1 MKRILTL
8 ICLLV
13 INFSFSQIKFEAEV
27 SKNNLGV
34 NENLRVDFKMNKDGD
49 NFTPPSFND
58 FRVVGGPNQ
67 SVSNSW
73 INGVRSFTKT
83 YSYFLTPIKKGKFTI
98 GQASIEI
105 DGDIYKTLPVEIQVS
120 EAVQSSLSPGSPSS
134 VLNDDIELNIE
145 VSKSETYLNEPI
157 SVEFKLLFNPKIN
170 VTNLGEIDSPEFN
183 NFWSQNIK
191 IPRLEIKSTSYKG
204 QRYNYVTWKRA
215 LLFPQKSGNL
225 ELLPLTLD
233 VTVDVPTNRRDF
245 FGNVI
250 YSQTSKKVSSKKK
263 NIKVKEFPSEGK
275 PESFNGAVGK
285 FDVSL
290 FSSKSELKA
299 TESFQLELKVNGRGN
314 LKLFSLPEIKV
325 PSSLEKY
332 DPEFKEDIKSSISGM
347 NGQIS
352 NTYTIVP
359 QFQGKYPIP
368 AVEFSYFDPEAK
380 KYVTIKTNE
389 SIVDVTEGPMN
400 SDFTNNSGLSSNQN
414 NTIKKIGQF
423 NYIKLSSKFY
433 NINSKKLLDSK
444 LWLYALLSIP
454 FFICIVILLL
464 IKVSRKS
471 ISDSD
476 LITKNAEKLARKY
489 LENAKIDISNK
500 ESFYSSL
507 DQALFNFFKSKYMIR
522 KEDFS
527 KYKIKS
533 ILIKENIS
541 DKVII
546 DVIELIE
553 SCEIARYTPAS
564 AEDMDKDYEKAVQ
577 ILTNFENL
585 KHV

>member
-34 NENLRVDFKMNKDGD
+34 NENLRIDFKMNKDGD
-49 NFTPPSFND
+49 NFNPPSFD
-58 FRVVGGPNQ
+58 GFRVVGGPNQ

-105 DGDIYKTLPVEIQVS
+105 DGDIYKTLPVQIQVS

-233 VTVDVPTNRRDF
+233 VTVDIPTNRRDF

-400 SDFTNNSGLSSNQN
+400 SEYTNNSGLSFNQN
-414 NTIKKIGQF
+414 NTIQTIGQF
-423 NYIKLSSKFY
+423 NYIKLSSKFSS
-433 NINSKKLLDSK
+433 INSKKLLDSK
-444 LWLYALLSIP
+444 LWLYTLLSIP
-454 FFICIVILLL
+454 FLIFIVILLL
-464 IKVSRKS
+464 IKVTRKS

-507 DQALFNFFKSKYMIR
+507 DQALFNFFKSKYMIG

-527 KYKIKS
+527 KDKIKS

-541 DKVII
+541 DKVIN

-564 AEDMDKDYEKAVQ
+564 TDDMDKDYEKAVQ
-577 ILTNFENL
+577 ILTNFEN
-585 KHV
+585 V

>member
-49 NFTPPSFND
+49 NFNPPSFD
-58 FRVVGGPNQ
+58 GFRVVGGPNQ

-83 YSYFLTPIKKGKFTI
+83 YTYFLTPIKKGKFTI

-105 DGDIYKTLPVEIQVS
+105 DGDIYKTLPVQIQVS

-332 DPEFKEDIKSSISGM
+332 DPEFKEDIKSSISVM
-347 NGQIS
+347 YVKIS

-414 NTIKKIGQF
+414 NTIQTMGQF
-423 NYIKLSSKFY
+423 NYIKLSSKFSS
-433 NINSKKLLDSK
+433 INSKKLLDSK
-444 LWLYALLSIP
+444 LWLYTLLSIP
-454 FFICIVILLL
+454 FLIFIVILLL
-464 IKVSRKS
+464 IKVTRKS

-527 KYKIKS
+527 KDKIKS

-541 DKVII
+541 DKVIN

-564 AEDMDKDYEKAVQ
+564 TDDMDKDYEKAVQ
-577 ILTNFENL
+577 ILTNFEN
-585 KHV
+585 V

>member
-49 NFTPPSFND
+49 NFNPPSFD
-58 FRVVGGPNQ
+58 GFRVVGGPNQ

-105 DGDIYKTLPVEIQVS
+105 DGDIYKTLPVQIQVS

-250 YSQTSKKVSSKKK
+250 YTQTSKKVSSKKK
-263 NIKVKEFPSEGK
+263 NIKVKEFPSQGK

-414 NTIKKIGQF
+414 NTIQTIGQF
-423 NYIKLSSKFY
+423 NYIKLSSKFSS
-433 NINSKKLLDSK
+433 INSKNLLDSK
-444 LWLYALLSIP
+444 LWLYTLLSIP
-454 FFICIVILLL
+454 FLIFIVTLLL
-464 IKVSRKS
+464 IKVTRKS

-527 KYKIKS
+527 KDKIKS

-541 DKVII
+541 EKVIN

-564 AEDMDKDYEKAVQ
+564 TDDMDKDYEKAVQ
-577 ILTNFENL
+577 ILTNFEN
-585 KHV
+585 V

>member
-49 NFTPPSFND
+49 NFNPPSFD
-58 FRVVGGPNQ
+58 GFRVVGGPNQ

-83 YSYFLTPIKKGKFTI
+83 YTYFLTPIKKGKFTI

-105 DGDIYKTLPVEIQVS
+105 DGDIYKTLPVQIQVS

-145 VSKSETYLNEPI
+145 VSKNETYLNEPI

-414 NTIKKIGQF
+414 NTIQTMGQF
-423 NYIKLSSKFY
+423 NYIKLSSKFSS
-433 NINSKKLLDSK
+433 INSKKLLDSK
-444 LWLYALLSIP
+444 LWLYTLLSIP
-454 FFICIVILLL
+454 FLIFIVILLL
-464 IKVSRKS
+464 IKVTRKS

-527 KYKIKS
+527 KDKIKS

-541 DKVII
+541 DKVIN

-564 AEDMDKDYEKAVQ
+564 TDDMDKDYEKAVQ
-577 ILTNFENL
+577 ILTNFEN
-585 KHV
+585 V

>member
-49 NFTPPSFND
+49 NFNPPSFD
-58 FRVVGGPNQ
+58 GFRVVGGPNQ

-105 DGDIYKTLPVEIQVS
+105 DGDIYKTLPVQIQVS

-145 VSKSETYLNEPI
+145 VSKTETYLNEPI

-191 IPRLEIKSTSYKG
+191 IPRLEIKSISYKG

-250 YSQTSKKVSSKKK
+250 YTQTSKKVSSKKK
-263 NIKVKEFPSEGK
+263 NIKVKEFPSQGK

-414 NTIKKIGQF
+414 NTIQTIGQF
-423 NYIKLSSKFY
+423 NYIKLSSKFSS
-433 NINSKKLLDSK
+433 INSKNLLDSK
-444 LWLYALLSIP
+444 LWLYTLLSIP
-454 FFICIVILLL
+454 FLIFIVTLLL
-464 IKVSRKS
+464 IKVTRKS

-527 KYKIKS
+527 KDKIKS

-541 DKVII
+541 EKVIN

-564 AEDMDKDYEKAVQ
+564 TDDMDKDYEKAVQ
-577 ILTNFENL
+577 ILTNFEN
-585 KHV
+585 V

>member
-49 NFTPPSFND
+49 NFNPPSFD
-58 FRVVGGPNQ
+58 GFRVVGGPNQ

-105 DGDIYKTLPVEIQVS
+105 DGDIYKTLPVQIQVS

-250 YSQTSKKVSSKKK
+250 YTQTSKKVSSKKK

-414 NTIKKIGQF
+414 NTIQTIGQF
-423 NYIKLSSKFY
+423 NYIKLSSKFSS
-433 NINSKKLLDSK
+433 INSKKLLDSK
-444 LWLYALLSIP
+444 LWLYTLLSIP
-454 FFICIVILLL
+454 FLIFIVIILL
-464 IKVSRKS
+464 IKVNRKS

-527 KYKIKS
+527 KDKIKS

-541 DKVII
+541 EKVIN

-564 AEDMDKDYEKAVQ
+564 TDDMDEDYEKAVQ
-577 ILTNFENL
+577 ILTNFEN
-585 KHV
+585 V

>member
-49 NFTPPSFND
+49 NFNPPSFD
-58 FRVVGGPNQ
+58 GFSVVGGPNQ

-73 INGVRSFTKT
+73 INGVRSFSKT
-83 YSYFLTPIKKGKFTI
+83 YSYFLSPLKKGKYTI

-105 DGDIYKTLPVEIQVS
+105 DGDIYKTMPIQVNVT
-120 EAVQSSLSPGSPSS
+120 EAVQSSVSPNNPVSF
-134 VLNDDIELNIE
+134 LNDDIELNIE

-204 QRYNYVTWKRA
+204 QRYNYVTWKRT

-250 YSQTSKKVSSKKK
+250 YTQTSKKVSSKKK

-314 LKLFSLPEIKV
+314 LKLFTLPEIKV

-332 DPEFKEDIKSSISGM
+332 DPEFKEDIKSSMSGM

-400 SDFTNNSGLSSNQN
+400 SEYTNNSGLSFNQN
-414 NTIKKIGQF
+414 NTIQTIGQF
-423 NYIKLSSKFY
+423 NYIKLSSKFSS
-433 NINSKKLLDSK
+433 INSKKLLDSK
-444 LWLYALLSIP
+444 LWLYTLLSIP
-454 FFICIVILLL
+454 FLIFIVILLL
-464 IKVSRKS
+464 IKVIRKS

-527 KYKIKS
+527 KDKIKS

-541 DKVII
+541 RRVIN

-553 SCEIARYTPAS
+553 SCEIARYTPATTD
-564 AEDMDKDYEKAVQ
+564 AMDKDYEKAVQ
-577 ILTNFENL
+577 ILTNFEN
-585 KHV
+585 V

>member
-49 NFTPPSFND
+49 NFNPPSFD
-58 FRVVGGPNQ
+58 GFRVVGGPNQ

-105 DGDIYKTLPVEIQVS
+105 DGDIYKTLPVQIQVS

-250 YSQTSKKVSSKKK
+250 YTQTSKKVSSKKK

-414 NTIKKIGQF
+414 NTIQTIGQF
-423 NYIKLSSKFY
+423 NYIKLSSKFSS
-433 NINSKKLLDSK
+433 INSKKLLNSK
-444 LWLYALLSIP
+444 LWLYTLLSIP
-454 FFICIVILLL
+454 FLTFIVILLL
-464 IKVSRKS
+464 IKVTRKS

-527 KYKIKS
+527 KDKIKS

-541 DKVII
+541 EKVIN

-564 AEDMDKDYEKAVQ
+564 TDDMDKDYEKAVQ
-577 ILTNFENL
+577 ILTNFEN
-585 KHV
+585 V

>member
-8 ICLLV
+8 ICLLA
-13 INFSFSQIKFEAEV
+13 INFSFSQIKFETEV

-49 NFTPPSFND
+49 NFNPPSFD
-58 FRVVGGPNQ
+58 GFRVVGGPNQ

-105 DGDIYKTLPVEIQVS
+105 DGDIYKTLPVQIQVS

-250 YSQTSKKVSSKKK
+250 YTQTSKKVSSKKK

-400 SDFTNNSGLSSNQN
+400 LDFTNNSGLSSNQN
-414 NTIKKIGQF
+414 NTIQTIGQF
-423 NYIKLSSKFY
+423 NYIKLSSKFSS
-433 NINSKKLLDSK
+433 INSKKLLDSK
-444 LWLYALLSIP
+444 LWLYTLLSIP
-454 FFICIVILLL
+454 FLIFIVILLL

-527 KYKIKS
+527 KDKIKS

-541 DKVII
+541 EKVIN

-564 AEDMDKDYEKAVQ
+564 TDDMDEDYEKAVQ
-577 ILTNFENL
+577 ILTNFEN
-585 KHV
+585 V

>member
-105 DGDIYKTLPVEIQVS
+105 DGDIYKTFPVQIQVS

-263 NIKVKEFPSEGK
+263 NIKVKEFPSQGK

-299 TESFQLELKVNGRGN
+299 TESFQLELKVNGIGN

-389 SIVDVTEGPMN
+389 SIIDVTEGPMN

-414 NTIKKIGQF
+414 NTIQTKGQF

-444 LWLYALLSIP
+444 LWLYTLLSIP
-454 FFICIVILLL
+454 FLIFIVTILLL
-464 IKVSRKS
+464 KVTRKS

-507 DQALFNFFKSKYMIR
+507 DQVLFNFFKSKYMIR

-541 DKVII
+541 EKVIN

-564 AEDMDKDYEKAVQ
+564 AEDMDKDYKKAVQ
-577 ILTNFENL
+577 ILTNFEN
-585 KHV
+585 V

>member
-49 NFTPPSFND
+49 NFNPPSFD
-58 FRVVGGPNQ
+58 GFRVVGGPNQ

-105 DGDIYKTLPVEIQVS
+105 DGDIYKTLPVQIQVS

-250 YSQTSKKVSSKKK
+250 YTQTSKKVSSKKK

-414 NTIKKIGQF
+414 NTIQTIGQF
-423 NYIKLSSKFY
+423 NYIKLSSKFSS
-433 NINSKKLLDSK
+433 INSKKLLDSK
-444 LWLYALLSIP
+444 LWLYTLLSIP
-454 FFICIVILLL
+454 FLIFIVILLL
-464 IKVSRKS
+464 IKVTRKS

-507 DQALFNFFKSKYMIR
+507 DQALFNFFKSKYMIG

-527 KYKIKS
+527 KDKIKS

-541 DKVII
+541 EKVIN

-564 AEDMDKDYEKAVQ
+564 TDDMDEDYEKAVQ
-577 ILTNFENL
+577 ILTNFEN
-585 KHV
+585 V

>member
-49 NFTPPSFND
+49 NFNPPSFD
-58 FRVVGGPNQ
+58 GFRVVGGPNQ

-105 DGDIYKTLPVEIQVS
+105 DGDIYKTLPVQIQVS

-145 VSKSETYLNEPI
+145 VSQSETYLNEPI

-250 YSQTSKKVSSKKK
+250 YTQTSKKVSSKKK

-414 NTIKKIGQF
+414 NTIQTMGQF
-423 NYIKLSSKFY
+423 NYIKLSSKFSS
-433 NINSKKLLDSK
+433 INSKKLLDSK
-444 LWLYALLSIP
+444 LWLYTLLSIP
-454 FFICIVILLL
+454 FLIFIVILLL
-464 IKVSRKS
+464 IKVTRKS

-527 KYKIKS
+527 KDKIKS

-541 DKVII
+541 DKVIN

-564 AEDMDKDYEKAVQ
+564 TDDMGKDYEKAVQ
-577 ILTNFENL
+577 ILTNFEN
-585 KHV
+585 V

>member
-34 NENLRVDFKMNKDGD
+34 NENLRVYFKMNKDGD
-49 NFTPPSFND
+49 NFNPPSFD
-58 FRVVGGPNQ
+58 GFRVVGGPNQ

-105 DGDIYKTLPVEIQVS
+105 DGDIYKTLPVQIQVS

-250 YSQTSKKVSSKKK
+250 YTQTSKKVSSKKK

-414 NTIKKIGQF
+414 NTIQTIGQF
-423 NYIKLSSKFY
+423 NYIKLSSKFSS
-433 NINSKKLLDSK
+433 INSKKLLDSK
-444 LWLYALLSIP
+444 LWLYTLLSIP
-454 FFICIVILLL
+454 FLIFIVILLL
-464 IKVSRKS
+464 IKVTRKS

-527 KYKIKS
+527 KDKIKS

-541 DKVII
+541 EKVIN

-564 AEDMDKDYEKAVQ
+564 TDDMDKDYEKAVQ
-577 ILTNFENL
+577 ILTNFEN
-585 KHV
+585 V

>member
-49 NFTPPSFND
+49 NFNPPSFD
-58 FRVVGGPNQ
+58 GFRVVGGPNQ

-105 DGDIYKTLPVEIQVS
+105 DGDIYKTLPVQIQVS

-250 YSQTSKKVSSKKK
+250 YTQTSKKVSSKKK

-400 SDFTNNSGLSSNQN
+400 SDFTNNSRLSSNQN
-414 NTIKKIGQF
+414 NTIQTIGQF
-423 NYIKLSSKFY
+423 NYIKLSSKFSS
-433 NINSKKLLDSK
+433 INSKKLLDSK
-444 LWLYALLSIP
+444 LWLYTLLSIP
-454 FFICIVILLL
+454 FLIFIVILLL

-527 KYKIKS
+527 KDKIKS

-541 DKVII
+541 EKVIN

-564 AEDMDKDYEKAVQ
+564 TDDMDEDYEKAVQ
-577 ILTNFENL
+577 ILTNFEN
-585 KHV
+585 V

>member
-49 NFTPPSFND
+49 NFNPPSFD
-58 FRVVGGPNQ
+58 GFRVIGGPNQ

-105 DGDIYKTLPVEIQVS
+105 DGDIYKTLPVQIQVS

-250 YSQTSKKVSSKKK
+250 YTQTSKKVSSKKK

-285 FDVSL
+285 FEVSL

-414 NTIKKIGQF
+414 NTIQTIGQF
-423 NYIKLSSKFY
+423 NYIKLSSKFSS
-433 NINSKKLLDSK
+433 INSKKLLDSK
-444 LWLYALLSIP
+444 LWLYTLLSIP
-454 FFICIVILLL
+454 FLIFIVILLL
-464 IKVSRKS
+464 IKVTRKS

-527 KYKIKS
+527 KDKIKS

-541 DKVII
+541 EKVIN

-564 AEDMDKDYEKAVQ
+564 TDDMDEDYEKAVQ
-577 ILTNFENL
+577 ILTNFEN
-585 KHV
+585 V

>member
-1 MKRILTL
+1 MRRILTL

-49 NFTPPSFND
+49 NFNPPSFD
-58 FRVVGGPNQ
+58 GFRVVGGPNQ

-105 DGDIYKTLPVEIQVS
+105 DGDIYKTLPVQIQVS

-250 YSQTSKKVSSKKK
+250 YTQTSKKVSSKKK

-285 FDVSL
+285 FEVSL

-414 NTIKKIGQF
+414 NTIQTIGQF
-423 NYIKLSSKFY
+423 NYIKLSSKFSS
-433 NINSKKLLDSK
+433 INSKKLLDSK
-444 LWLYALLSIP
+444 LWLYTLLSIP
-454 FFICIVILLL
+454 FLIFVVILLL
-464 IKVSRKS
+464 IKVTRKS

-527 KYKIKS
+527 KDKIKS

-541 DKVII
+541 KKVIN

-564 AEDMDKDYEKAVQ
+564 TDDMDKDYEKAVQ
-577 ILTNFENL
+577 ILTNFEN
-585 KHV
+585 V

>member
-49 NFTPPSFND
+49 NFNPPSFD
-58 FRVVGGPNQ
+58 GFRVVGGPNQ

-83 YSYFLTPIKKGKFTI
+83 YSYFLTPIKKGNFTI
-98 GQASIEI
+98 GQASIDI
-105 DGDIYKTLPVEIQVS
+105 DGDIYKTLPVQIQVS

-204 QRYNYVTWKRA
+204 QRYNYVTWKRV

-225 ELLPLTLD
+225 ELFPLTLD

-414 NTIKKIGQF
+414 NTIQTMGQF
-423 NYIKLSSKFY
+423 NYIKLSSKFSS
-433 NINSKKLLDSK
+433 INSKKLLDSK
-444 LWLYALLSIP
+444 LWLYTLLSIP
-454 FFICIVILLL
+454 FLIFIVILLL
-464 IKVSRKS
+464 IKVTRKS

-527 KYKIKS
+527 KDKIKS

-541 DKVII
+541 DKVIN

-564 AEDMDKDYEKAVQ
+564 TDDMDKDYEKAVQ
-577 ILTNFENL
+577 ILTNFEN
-585 KHV
+585 V

>member
-34 NENLRVDFKMNKDGD
+34 NENLRIDFKMNKDGD
-49 NFTPPSFND
+49 NFNPPSFD
-58 FRVVGGPNQ
+58 GFRVVGGPNQ

-105 DGDIYKTLPVEIQVS
+105 DGDIYKTLPVQIQVS

-233 VTVDVPTNRRDF
+233 VTVDIPTNRRDF

-414 NTIKKIGQF
+414 NTIQTMGQF
-423 NYIKLSSKFY
+423 NYIKLSSKFSS
-433 NINSKKLLDSK
+433 INSKKLLDSK
-444 LWLYALLSIP
+444 LWLYTLLSIP
-454 FFICIVILLL
+454 FLIFIVILLL
-464 IKVSRKS
+464 IKVTRKS

-489 LENAKIDISNK
+489 LENAKIDIYNK

-507 DQALFNFFKSKYMIR
+507 DQALFNFFKSKYMIG

-527 KYKIKS
+527 KDKIKS

-541 DKVII
+541 DKVIN

-564 AEDMDKDYEKAVQ
+564 TDDMDKDYEKAVQ
-577 ILTNFENL
+577 ILTNFEN
-585 KHV
+585 V

>member
-49 NFTPPSFND
+49 NFNPPSFD
-58 FRVVGGPNQ
+58 GFRVVGGPNQ

-105 DGDIYKTLPVEIQVS
+105 DGDIYKTLPVQIQVS

-263 NIKVKEFPSEGK
+263 KIKVKEFPSEGK

-414 NTIKKIGQF
+414 NTIQTMGQF
-423 NYIKLSSKFY
+423 NYIKLSSKFSS
-433 NINSKKLLDSK
+433 INSKKLLDSK
-444 LWLYALLSIP
+444 LWLYTLLSIP
-454 FFICIVILLL
+454 FLIFIVILLL
-464 IKVSRKS
+464 IKVTRKS

-527 KYKIKS
+527 KDKIKS

-541 DKVII
+541 DKVIN

-564 AEDMDKDYEKAVQ
+564 TDDMDKDYEKAVQ
-577 ILTNFENL
+577 ILTNFEN
-585 KHV
+585 V

>member
-49 NFTPPSFND
+49 NFNPPSFD
-58 FRVVGGPNQ
+58 GFRVVGGPNQ

-105 DGDIYKTLPVEIQVS
+105 DGDIYKTLPVQIQVS

-225 ELLPLTLD
+225 ELFPLTLD

-414 NTIKKIGQF
+414 NTIQTMGQF
-423 NYIKLSSKFY
+423 NYIKLSSKFSS
-433 NINSKKLLDSK
+433 INSKKLLDSK
-444 LWLYALLSIP
+444 LWLYTLLSIP
-454 FFICIVILLL
+454 FLIFIVILLL
-464 IKVSRKS
+464 IKVTRKS

-527 KYKIKS
+527 KDKIKS

-541 DKVII
+541 DKVIN

-564 AEDMDKDYEKAVQ
+564 TDDMDKDYEKAVQ
-577 ILTNFENL
+577 ILTNFEN
-585 KHV
+585 V

>member
-49 NFTPPSFND
+49 NFNPPSFD
-58 FRVVGGPNQ
+58 GFRVVGGPNQ

-105 DGDIYKTLPVEIQVS
+105 DGDIYKTLPVQIQVS

-250 YSQTSKKVSSKKK
+250 YTQTSKKVSSKKK

-314 LKLFSLPEIKV
+314 LKLFSLPDIKV

-400 SDFTNNSGLSSNQN
+400 SDFTNNSGLSSSQN
-414 NTIKKIGQF
+414 NTIQTIGQF
-423 NYIKLSSKFY
+423 NYIKLSSKFSS
-433 NINSKKLLDSK
+433 INSKKLLDSK
-444 LWLYALLSIP
+444 LWLYTLLSIP
-454 FFICIVILLL
+454 FLIFIVILLL
-464 IKVSRKS
+464 IKVTRKS
-471 ISDSD
+471 ISASD

-527 KYKIKS
+527 KDKIKS

-541 DKVII
+541 KKVIN

-564 AEDMDKDYEKAVQ
+564 TDDMDKDYEKAVQ
-577 ILTNFENL
+577 ILTNFEN
-585 KHV
+585 V